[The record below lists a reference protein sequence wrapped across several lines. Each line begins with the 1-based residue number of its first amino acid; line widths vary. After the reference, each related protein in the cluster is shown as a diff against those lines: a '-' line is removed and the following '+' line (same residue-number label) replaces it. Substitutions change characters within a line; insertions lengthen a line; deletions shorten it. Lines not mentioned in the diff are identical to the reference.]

1 MSALARWCTRRR
13 SVVIGAWLII
23 VVSLGG
29 AAIAAGSSFTNY
41 TTLPDSEPATAYQLL
56 AEIGS
61 GESADKGTGNI
72 VWQTEGAGVD
82 DAGIRKEVTAVLDRI
97 AELPGVEEVVS
108 PYSAA
113 GSAQLDA
120 DRNVAYARVSV
131 TSSADVDDITDL
143 AKSLDGAN
151 LEVQVGGRAFE
162 QEPSASGLTEIIG
175 ILGALAVLLLVFR
188 SVWAALLPIIT
199 GVAGVTASLFIVML
213 ASNVVDLADSTPT
226 MGALIGLGVGIDY
239 ALFIVNRYRKAVL
252 AGESVPDA
260 IAQAITTSGRAVIF
274 AGATVVIALL
284 GMFVVQLDILTGMA
298 RAAAL
303 TVVLTVAAAVTLL
316 PALLSK
322 LGLRVLS
329 RKQRAR
335 LAAGAAPVQV
345 IESPEPAPVRST
357 PMTRWSALVER
368 RPRALAMVAVLVMT
382 TLAIPALS
390 MRLGS
395 ADASSDP
402 ADSDSHEYY
411 SMMAGSFG
419 DGFDAPLL
427 IVASTPDTASATAFA
442 GLVTT
447 MKGVDA
453 VADVFAAPTQPG
465 QPVSV
470 ATVTPTSSAQTEAT
484 ADLVERLRDD
494 VIPAAEQGSQLEVY
508 VGGTTAT
515 NIDNGAAITEKLPLY
530 LALIAVLGFILLVV
544 AFRSILVPLIGAL
557 ANLLT
562 LLVALGATTAVFQHG
577 WGSELLGV
585 GTSAPI
591 EPIVPVLVI
600 GIMFGLSMDYQVFLV
615 SRMHEEWT
623 RTPASRSRTSTA
635 SPTTRVRARATATRW
650 SPSTSWRRSASP
662 RSASP
667 PRSRAAVAAPREQSG
682 LRAPRSW
689 PETHRSWSP

>member
-1 MSALARWCTRRR
+1 
-13 SVVIGAWLII
+13 
-23 VVSLGG
+23 
-29 AAIAAGSSFTNY
+29 
-41 TTLPDSEPATAYQLL
+41 
-56 AEIGS
+56 
-61 GESADKGTGNI
+61 
-72 VWQTEGAGVD
+72 
-82 DAGIRKEVTAVLDRI
+82 
-97 AELPGVEEVVS
+97 
-108 PYSAA
+108 
-113 GSAQLDA
+113 
-120 DRNVAYARVSV
+120 
-131 TSSADVDDITDL
+131 
-143 AKSLDGAN
+143 
-151 LEVQVGGRAFE
+151 
-162 QEPSASGLTEIIG
+162 
-175 ILGALAVLLLVFR
+175 
-188 SVWAALLPIIT
+188 
-199 GVAGVTASLFIVML
+199 
-213 ASNVVDLADSTPT
+213 
-226 MGALIGLGVGIDY
+226 
-239 ALFIVNRYRKAVL
+239 
-252 AGESVPDA
+252 
-260 IAQAITTSGRAVIF
+260 
-274 AGATVVIALL
+274 
-284 GMFVVQLDILTGMA
+284 VVQLDILTGMA

-303 TVVLTVAAAVTLL
+303 TVVLTVAAAETLL

-544 AFRSILVPLIGAL
+544 AFLSILVPLIGAL

-689 PETHRSWSP
+689 PETHRWWSP